1 MPNYVVLYTF
11 TEQGRKNIKGTV
23 QRAEAIMKENESR
36 GFKVQAYYWTQ
47 GRFDLVTIVEAPTE
61 EAMMSGL
68 FSIAEAGNAV
78 SETMRAFT
86 ASEMNGIIAQ
96 T

>member
-1 MPNYVVLYTF
+1 MPTYVCLYTF

-23 QRAEAIMKENESR
+23 QRAEAILKENESR
-36 GFKVQAYYWTQ
+36 GFTVHGYYWTQ
-47 GRFDLVTIVEAPTE
+47 GRFDLVTVVEAPTE
-61 EAMMSGL
+61 AAMMAGL

-86 ASEMNGIIAQ
+86 ADEMRGIVG